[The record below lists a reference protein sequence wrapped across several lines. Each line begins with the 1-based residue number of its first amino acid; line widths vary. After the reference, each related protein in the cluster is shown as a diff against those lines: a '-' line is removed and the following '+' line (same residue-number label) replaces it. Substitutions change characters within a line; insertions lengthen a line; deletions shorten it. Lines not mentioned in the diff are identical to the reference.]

1 MGLKHLSIRQF
12 RCFPAVDIELSP
24 QINVVEGK
32 NASGKTSILEAI
44 FLLSRG
50 RSFRTPHLETA
61 LRQGEEEFYLAAR
74 IANRASIIDVSLKR
88 RNSLLQPTLAG
99 KNAATL
105 GQLAAIFPVQL
116 LDGQTNLLIQGGAR
130 YRRQFLDW
138 GAFHVERLFHETWQ
152 KYHRALK
159 QRNVLL
165 KGSRHGNDISAWDA
179 ELAQYGEKLSRMRE
193 QYLRDIYESIL
204 ELTKR
209 TLGGVVISIR
219 YVRGWAEG
227 SSLAESLQATSKRD
241 RLLGTTCSGPH
252 RADLAIQVNDRPA
265 QEIISR
271 GQAKILAASLLLAQ
285 AMFYQRQLGASTTL
299 LVDDLAAELDT
310 ENLTVLLQQI
320 QGVGSQ
326 VILTTIESQPVVT
339 GSAAAVFHVKQGNC
353 VKML

>member
-1 MGLKHLSIRQF
+1 MGLRHLSIRQF

-61 LRQGEEEFYLAAR
+61 LRQGDEEFCLAAR
-74 IANRASIIDVSLKR
+74 IANRASIVDVSLKR
-88 RNSLLQPTLAG
+88 RNGLLQPTVAG
-99 KNAATL
+99 NSAATL
-105 GQLAAIFPVQL
+105 RQLAALFPVQL
-116 LDGQTNLLIQGGAR
+116 LDGQANLLIQGGAK

-165 KGSRHGNDISAWDA
+165 KANRHGDGISVWDA
-179 ELAQYGEKLSRMRE
+179 ELVRYGEKLSRMRE
-193 QYLRDIYESIL
+193 QYLHSIYGYIL
-204 ELTKR
+204 ELTER
-209 TLGGVVISIR
+209 ALDGAAVSIK
-219 YVRGWAEG
+219 YIRGWAEG
-227 SSLAESLQATSKRD
+227 SGLADSLLAASKRD
-241 RLLGTTCSGPH
+241 RLLGTTYSGPH
-252 RADLAIQVNDRPA
+252 RADLAIQVNGRPA

-310 ENLTVLLQQI
+310 EHLTVLLQRI
-320 QGVGSQ
+320 REVGSQ
-326 VILTTIESQPVVT
+326 VILTTIEPHPVVT
-339 GSAAAVFHVKQGNC
+339 GAAAAMFHVKQGNC
-353 VKML
+353 VKMI